1 VEHKEKIQPRKSAQQ
16 SRSKET
22 VKAIVQA
29 AAEVLLNE
37 GVKGFNTNNIAV
49 RAGVS
54 IGSLYQYF
62 PNKDSISSM
71 LFENFFNDQMNIV
84 TTNINDVKSWDQ
96 LESCIF
102 QIVKELY
109 EYRLSD
115 KMLNRQLALEIS
127 NGLFNQLMLQKKLEL
142 SRQVLKIITEN
153 LNLIENDQNFSHINL
168 LIDSVDSMIFN
179 LHEIEFDQNIELKF
193 SFISKMVHSGA
204 TLLEKKF
211 VA

>member
-1 VEHKEKIQPRKSAQQ
+1 MEFKQKTQPRKSAQQ
-16 SRSKET
+16 LRSKET

-29 AAEVLLNE
+29 AAEILSIE
-37 GVKGFNTNNIAV
+37 GVNGYNTNNIAT

-62 PNKDSISSM
+62 PNKDSISTV

-84 TTNINDVKSWDQ
+84 TGNLKEVSSWEK
-96 LESCIF
+96 LEISVN
-102 QIVKELY
+102 QIIRELY

-115 KMLNRQLALEIS
+115 KMINRPLALEIS

-142 SRQVLKIITEN
+142 SRQVLKIITDN
-153 LNLIENDQNFSHINL
+153 LNLIENDQNFALINL

-179 LHEIEFDQNIELKF
+179 LHEVDLDQNIEAKF
-193 SFISKMVHSGA
+193 SFISKMVLSGA
-204 TLLEKKF
+204 DCLDRQT

>member
-1 VEHKEKIQPRKSAQQ
+1 VNYKEKIQPRKSARQ

-22 VKAIVQA
+22 VKAILQA

-37 GVKGFNTNNIAV
+37 GVSGFNTNNIAL

-62 PNKDSISSM
+62 PNKDSISSK
-71 LFENFFNDQMNIV
+71 LFENFFHDQMNIV
-84 TTNINDVKSWDQ
+84 TSNIKEVKSWDA
-96 LESCIF
+96 LESCIRH
-102 QIVKELY
+102 IVKEIY
-109 EYRLSD
+109 EYRMSD

-127 NGLFNQLMLQKKLEL
+127 NGLFNQIMLQKKLEL
-142 SRQVLKIITEN
+142 SRQVLNILTEN
-153 LNLIENDQNFSHINL
+153 INLVENDQNFSDINL

-179 LHEIEFDQNIELKF
+179 LNEIEFNHDIEMKF
-193 SFISKMVHSGA
+193 SFITKMVHSGA
-204 TLLEKKF
+204 SLLEIQT